1 MSGKQAEQKGHVV
14 NLLGA
19 LAVAGSDIQRAS
31 LEAQGLDVGTGAALL
46 CVHTR
51 AGLNISEIAQT
62 AGLTHSG
69 AVRAVIRLEQLRLV
83 DRCHGRDR
91 RTVEVTC
98 TGRGTRVAQ
107 QLLRDRR
114 AGLEAMLEP
123 LTQGE
128 LVRFGAVVAR
138 ILAALPSDR
147 VQARHICRFCEH
159 AVCRG
164 EDCPVGSAVP

>member
-1 MSGKQAEQKGHVV
+1 MNGKQAEQKAHVV

-19 LAVAGSDIQRAS
+19 LAVAGSDAQRAS
-31 LEAQGLDVGTGAALL
+31 LEVEGLDAGAGAALL
-46 CVHTR
+46 CVYTR
-51 AGLNISEIAQT
+51 AGSNIGEIAQT

-83 DRCHGRDR
+83 DRRPGRDR

-98 TGRGTRVAQ
+98 TRQGTRVAR

-128 LVRFGAVVAR
+128 LAHFGAVAAR

-147 VQARHICRFCEH
+147 AQAWRICRLCEH
-159 AVCRG
+159 AVCKGRK
-164 EDCPVGSAVP
+164 CPVGSAVP